1 MSSRLTPSEAYEV
14 EILNK
19 FQRDGGRP
27 VYNILELYED
37 ANKNFHE
44 YQERFQP
51 WQDPKY
57 PDDRAYQVLCRQLLR
72 WDQFRQWQDSNRG
85 PQEIS
90 TTTPTLCNFKRMKGW
105 RFPVRPSD
113 ALAIREHK
121 KLYWTQDLF
130 KQHMQLDLPQ
140 HTLAVKRLLEKHGFQ
155 QPFLLKEDPKDQ
167 GKLSTWVEYLA
178 FELLCL
184 ELYSTASTKLKADY
198 DQKWE
203 KLVQSGFLMTSET
216 ETSVRTAK
224 AEKERNE
231 RLNTAVRW
239 YASAQSDPTNTLT
252 LDMAKVHLKQVERR
266 NISIAEFV
274 DGSADYVEASARA
287 ARHEKIVQWIRDEIP
302 SVVAEITDWQ
312 KDGVPGFNL
321 KKRTRDSDAEESV
334 GSIFKRQKPEGSRK
348 IAPLNG
354 FGTGLNAGSFSQNGQ
369 GQGQDESHEDACM
382 EDI

>member
-1 MSSRLTPSEAYEV
+1 MSSQLTPNEAYEV
-14 EILNK
+14 KILNK
-19 FQRDGGRP
+19 FQRDGLRP

-37 ANKNFHE
+37 GNKNSPE
-44 YQERFQP
+44 YQERIQP

-57 PDDRAYQVLCRQLLR
+57 QDRRAYLVLWRQLLR

-85 PQEIS
+85 SQETS
-90 TTTPTLCNFKRMKGW
+90 TTTPTLCNFKRMKGLW
-105 RFPVRPSD
+105 SPVKPWD
-113 ALAIREHK
+113 TLAITEHK

-155 QPFLLKEDPKDQ
+155 QPFLLKEDPNDQ
-167 GKLSTWVEYLA
+167 GKLSTWIEYLA

-184 ELYSTASTKLKADY
+184 ELYSTASMKLKEDY

-203 KLVQSGFLMTSET
+203 KLVQSGFLMPSET
-216 ETSVRTAK
+216 ETSVQTRKAK
-224 AEKERNE
+224 KERKD

-239 YASAQSDPTNTLT
+239 YASARSDPTNTLT
-252 LDMAKVHLKQVERR
+252 LDMAKVHLQQVERR
-266 NISIAEFV
+266 NIAIAEFV
-274 DGSADYVEASARA
+274 DGSADYVEASTRA

-302 SVVAEITDWQ
+302 SVVAEITDWE

-334 GSIFKRQKPEGSRK
+334 ESIFKRQKPDGSRK

-354 FGTGLNAGSFSQNGQ
+354 FGTGLNAGSLYQNGQ
-369 GQGQDESHEDACM
+369 GQSQDESHEDACM
-382 EDI
+382 EDV